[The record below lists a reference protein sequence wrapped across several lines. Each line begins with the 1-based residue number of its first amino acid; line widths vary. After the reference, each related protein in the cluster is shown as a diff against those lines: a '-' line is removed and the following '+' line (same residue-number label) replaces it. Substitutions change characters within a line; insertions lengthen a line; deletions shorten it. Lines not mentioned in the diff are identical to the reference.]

1 MDILIDMAVGFAA
14 LLVIVG
20 FAALLVIFVLVSVT
34 IKFPVVQYILGGLG
48 VLAVSALLGWVI
60 RSS

>member
-1 MDILIDMAVGFAA
+1 MDILIDMA
-14 LLVIVG
+14 VG